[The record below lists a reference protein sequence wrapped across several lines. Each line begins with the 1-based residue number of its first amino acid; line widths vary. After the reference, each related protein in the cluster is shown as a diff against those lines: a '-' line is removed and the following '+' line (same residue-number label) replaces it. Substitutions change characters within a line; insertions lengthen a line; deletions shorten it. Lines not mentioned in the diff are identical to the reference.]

1 MTNGPAGAEREQ
13 LRLELAEQSAEFA
26 GLVAMLPEPPSLE
39 RTHAHM
45 FFGELHCRAWYLF
58 QRVHDQ
64 DHTAQIEA
72 VKQAAGYPS
81 A

>member
-1 MTNGPAGAEREQ
+1 MTNGPADAERE
-13 LRLELAEQSAEFA
+13 
-26 GLVAMLPEPPSLE
+26 
-39 RTHAHM
+39 
-45 FFGELHCRAWYLF
+45 
-58 QRVHDQ
+58 RVHDQ